1 MKSSRLKVIRGQS
14 GVICIAIV
22 MVICLITTLIL
33 LTAYEGSMVGLLR
46 HDAQ

>member
-22 MVICLITTLIL
+22 MVICLMTTLIL